1 MAEADVRPL
10 ADILF
15 GSGKTEPDPTDGEL
29 AEAISAWFRACRAR
43 VRDAASFGTP
53 TAELPKVLRRQP

>member
-1 MAEADVRPL
+1 MAEAEGRPL

-15 GSGKTEPDPTDGEL
+15 GSAATEPDGTEVEL
-29 AEAISAWFRACRAR
+29 AEAISAWFRAWRGQ

-53 TAELPKVLRRQP
+53 TAELLKTPRRQP

>member
-1 MAEADVRPL
+1 MAEEEGRPL

-15 GSGKTEPDPTDGEL
+15 GSTPTQPDRPDVEL
-29 AEAISAWFRACRAR
+29 AEAISAWFRACRAQ

-53 TAELPKVLRRQP
+53 TAEFQKRPRQRS